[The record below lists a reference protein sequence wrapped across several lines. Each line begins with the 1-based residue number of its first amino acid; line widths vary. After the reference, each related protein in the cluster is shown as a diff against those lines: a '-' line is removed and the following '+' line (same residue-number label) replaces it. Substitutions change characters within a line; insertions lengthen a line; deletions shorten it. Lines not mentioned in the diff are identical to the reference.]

1 MAGGTNF
8 EGIEHPRLKGMVA
21 SSDPAKVTS
30 RGNQLKDAGRVLDD
44 LSRALAAHVG
54 QIQWEG
60 PAAENF
66 KTWAGDLN
74 KSAAMISEYSKGA
87 GEAMVQA
94 GEALSGAKTGVP
106 EVPSKDIDTVKR
118 HAAQPCLKPSPVS
131 IAGIGNPTAMTD
143 AIMKKEDPTW
153 VSYAEAAAAQKRVDT
168 AHQEAIHQ
176 MEKLGQA
183 YDAAT
188 AKLNGLKLPELP
200 GTAGDKGGVGS
211 GDEVWV
217 GGGGQTGSGGSGRAP
232 SGGIGRSG
240 GSYTPTGD
248 GGYGGG
254 GGSVT
259 VRPRTS
265 VPDGPQ
271 APGHGTPIPPRG
283 GPGSVPLPGDP
294 STPGVGTPPATFPG
308 DRPSTGL
315 DGLPSVPTLPGQ
327 TGPVGPNG
335 GGPVSPFPQGG
346 GPGQPGTPGGG
357 PGPFPGG
364 GPIPMGG
371 TGPFTGG
378 TVPLKGG
385 GGGPVPLAR
394 TGPFGGGNTPAK
406 SGGPG
411 GPVNG
416 GNVFGA
422 REAAQGRAG
431 GPGGGG
437 GFGGPG
443 GAMHPG
449 GGGHGGGAVGGSRGR
464 GYSSTVGGVVGGAK
478 GPVAG
483 GEFTPGGSGLRNRAA
498 AAGAAAAEGAARPGQ
513 NGMMGPGMMGGSGE
527 RRERERRRRADY
539 LHEDEET
546 WTSGT
551 PKSNPGVIE

>member
-8 EGIEHPRLKGMVA
+8 EGIQHVQLKSMV
-21 SSDPAKVTS
+21 SGSDPSKVTS

-66 KTWAGDLN
+66 KTWAGNLN

-87 GEAMVQA
+87 GDAMVQA
-94 GEALSGAKTGVP
+94 GEALGGAKTGVP
-106 EVPSKDIDTVKR
+106 EVPTTDIDTVKR
-118 HAAQPCLKPSPVS
+118 HAAQPCLKPSPLS
-131 IAGIGNPTAMTD
+131 IAGFGNPTATTD

-183 YDAAT
+183 YEAAT
-188 AKLNGLKLPELP
+188 SKLNGLKLPELP
-200 GTAGDKGGVGS
+200 GAGGGKDGVSGS
-211 GDEVWV
+211 EDVWV
-217 GGGGQTGSGGSGRAP
+217 GGGGSAGSGGSGRTPGA
-232 SGGIGRSG
+232 GTGRSG
-240 GSYTPTGD
+240 GGYVPTG
-248 GGYGGG
+248 GGEYGGG

-259 VRPRTS
+259 PRPPVS
-265 VPDGPQ
+265 VPDGPRT
-271 APGHGTPIPPRG
+271 PGHDTPIPPRG
-283 GPGSVPLPGDP
+283 GGSVPLPGDP
-294 STPGVGTPPATFPG
+294 NTPGAAIPPGSFPG

-315 DGLPSVPTLPGQ
+315 DSLPTVPTLPGQ
-327 TGPVGPNG
+327 TGPVGPGG
-335 GGPVSPFPQGG
+335 GGPVSPYPQGG
-346 GPGQPGTPGGG
+346 GSGYPGIPGGG
-357 PGPFPGG
+357 TGPFPGG

-378 TVPLKGG
+378 AVPLKGG
-385 GGGPVPLAR
+385 GGSVPPNR
-394 TGPFGGGNTPAK
+394 TGPFGGGNPSAK

-411 GPVNG
+411 PTG
-416 GNVFGA
+416 GGTVFGA
-422 REAAQGRAG
+422 REAAQGRSGTA
-431 GPGGGG
+431 GG
-437 GFGGPG
+437 GFGGLG
-443 GAMHPG
+443 GGMHPGG

-464 GYSSTVGGVVGGAK
+464 GYSSTVGGVVGGAQ
-478 GPVAG
+478 GPSAG

-498 AAGAAAAEGAARPGQ
+498 AAGAAAVEGAARPGQ
-513 NGMMGPGMMGGSGE
+513 NGMMGPGMTGGAGE

-546 WTSGT
+546 WASGT
-551 PKSNPGVIE
+551 PRSNPGVIE